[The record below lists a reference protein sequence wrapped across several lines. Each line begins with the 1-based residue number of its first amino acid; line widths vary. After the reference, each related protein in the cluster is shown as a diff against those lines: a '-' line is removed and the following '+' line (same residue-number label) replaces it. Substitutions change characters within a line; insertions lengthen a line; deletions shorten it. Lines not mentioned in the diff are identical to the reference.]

1 MGHTF
6 NREVYKVGAYD
17 DTFRCPVCDGTIILS
32 EVNSVSA
39 MRPELIALW
48 SAENEMSP
56 DETFYNRQPNG
67 QRITLTARRII
78 FVHQRIQ
85 RCGLVLRAMANM

>member
-39 MRPELIALW
+39 MRPELTALW

-56 DETFYNRQPNG
+56 DETFYNRQSL
-67 QRITLTARRII
+67 RIMELSRMSWH
-78 FVHQRIQ
+78 VSDEDQ
-85 RCGLVLRAMANM
+85 